1 MQTIHCKN
9 SLVIIFSNAK
19 HGLAN
24 KFINLFVNH
33 FKGIQK
39 RTELKGALVG
49 EKMFEAWFIAPLSAI
64 VSIVVGLY
72 FYHYVNK
79 QDSGT
84 QRMQEIA
91 AAIKEGADAFIRR
104 EYMTLAIF
112 VIIVS
117 VFLCIFLPSP
127 LWTTSEPLKNA
138 QLALAYLFGSFCSA
152 LAGYLGLNVAT
163 KANTKTANAAKEG
176 LNKAFPIGFR
186 GGAVMGLAVVGL
198 GLLGIS
204 IVYAITGDPEIV
216 LGYSFG
222 ASSLSLIAKAGGG
235 IYTKTADISAD
246 LVGKVELGIPEDDP
260 RNPAVIADNVGDN
273 VGDVA
278 GMGADLFD
286 SYVASI
292 VAVMILGEAIDIL
305 AHSAGLYTLIPLVFA
320 GIGVLA
326 AVLGALTVRVGKH
339 GNPGMALNMGTYITC
354 IIFGV
359 LTFAATY
366 FLQYDL
372 RIWGATVVGLIAGVI
387 IGMTSDYF
395 TSEDKAPVK
404 KTAEASVTGTATNI
418 ITGFSYGLHSVLPP
432 LIGIGVASTIA
443 YFLCGPIGGPM
454 YIDDKMNP
462 QFVKYA
468 LYGISMAAVGMLSI
482 VGLIVSND
490 AYGPIVDNS
499 RGIAMQAGL
508 SEDVIKVTDEM
519 DAAGN
524 TAKAITKGFAIGA
537 AGLTVIALLAAFQER
552 AGISG
557 FDLMNPLVLLGALI
571 GIAMPAVFSAMV
583 MLGVG
588 RNAFRMIEEI
598 RRQFNEIPGLREGK
612 EGVKPDYARCVD
624 IATVGALKELMP
636 ASIVAISVTLI
647 VGFIGG
653 TGALG
658 GYLAGTIFS
667 GLLFALLMAN
677 AGGLW
682 DNAKKLIESGEH
694 GGKGSE
700 AHKAAVVGDTVGD
713 PFKDTAG
720 PSLNTMITVM
730 SLVASLFAVLIANY
744 NLLKLLG
751 L

>member
-1 MQTIHCKN
+1 M
-9 SLVIIFSNAK
+9 LEPW
-19 HGLAN
+19 L
-24 KFINLFVNH
+24 
-33 FKGIQK
+33 
-39 RTELKGALVG
+39 
-49 EKMFEAWFIAPLSAI
+49 IAPLSAL
-64 VSIVVGLY
+64 VSVLAGFY
-72 FYHYVNK
+72 FYHYINK

-84 QRMQEIA
+84 ERMQEIA
-91 AAIKEGADAFIRR
+91 TAIREGANAFLKR

-112 VIIVS
+112 VIIVATLI
-117 VFLCIFLPSP
+117 FLFLPST
-127 LWTTSEPLKNA
+127 LWVTPEPMKNL
-138 QLALAYLFGSFCSA
+138 QLTMAYIFGSICSS
-152 LAGYLGLNVAT
+152 LAGFLGMNVAA

-186 GGAVMGLAVVGL
+186 GGAVMGLAVVGA

-204 IVYAITGDPEIV
+204 IVYAITHDPGIV
-216 LGYSFG
+216 LGFSFG
-222 ASSLSLIAKAGGG
+222 ASSLALFAKAGGG

-292 VAVMILGEAIDIL
+292 VAVMILGQVLGAVQ
-305 AHSAGLYTLIPLVFA
+305 IPLVFA
-320 GIGVLA
+320 GLGIIS

-339 GNPGMALNMGTYITC
+339 GPGKALNMGTYITC
-354 IIFGV
+354 IIFV
-359 LTFAATY
+359 ILTFLASY
-366 FLQYDL
+366 FLGYDL
-372 RIWGATVVGLIAGVI
+372 RIWGAAIVGLVAGII
-387 IGMTSDYF
+387 IGTTSDYF
-395 TSEDKAPVK
+395 TSEDKTPVM
-404 KTAEASVTGTATNI
+404 KTAEAAQTGTAVNI

-432 LIGIGVASTIA
+432 LIGIGLASAIA
-443 YFLCGPIGGPM
+443 YFICAPIGE
-454 YIDDKMNP
+454 N
-462 QFVKYA
+462 YA
-468 LYGISMAAVGMLSI
+468 VFGIGMAAVGMLSI

-499 RGIAMQAGL
+499 RGIAEQAGL
-508 SEDVIKVTDEM
+508 GEEVIQITDEL

-537 AGLTVIALLAAFQER
+537 AGLTVIALLAAYQEIVR
-552 AGISG
+552 NATGG
-557 FDLMNPLVLLGALI
+557 TVNFDLMNPLVLVGALI

-588 RNAFRMIEEI
+588 KNAFRMIEEV
-598 RRQFNEIPGLREGK
+598 RRQFREIPGLKEGK
-612 EGVKPDYARCVD
+612 KGVKPDYARCVD
-624 IATVGALKELMP
+624 IATKGALRELLP
-636 ASIVAISVTLI
+636 ASIIAIVVTLT

-653 TGALG
+653 IQALG
-658 GYLAGTIFS
+658 GYLAGSIFS

-682 DNAKKLIESGEH
+682 DNAKKLIESGVY
-694 GGKGSE
+694 GGKGSD

-720 PSLNTMITVM
+720 PSLNTLITVM
-730 SLVASLFAVLIANY
+730 SLLASLFATVIVQY
-744 NLLKLLG
+744 NLAHLLG
-751 L
+751 LP